1 MCSEV
6 CILPWNQIRLHIEYL
21 EGRMW
26 TWGKNSF
33 LSKMYLKKKKNIWW
47 NTNEGV
53 VNDCDMC
60 ELLLTQETS
69 QNMAKDEK
77 YEFWKTK

>member
-1 MCSEV
+1 
-6 CILPWNQIRLHIEYL
+6 
-21 EGRMW
+21 
-26 TWGKNSF
+26 
-33 LSKMYLKKKKNIWW
+33 MYLKKKNTWR

-77 YEFWKTK
+77 YEF